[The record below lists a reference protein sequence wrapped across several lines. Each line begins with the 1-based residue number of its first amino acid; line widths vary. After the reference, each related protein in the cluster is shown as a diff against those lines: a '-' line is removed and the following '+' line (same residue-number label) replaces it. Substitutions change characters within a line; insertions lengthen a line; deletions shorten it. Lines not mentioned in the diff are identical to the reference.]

1 MKARTTT
8 IVLGLLVLLAPLAVA
23 GARPEVIF
31 SAKVVRIEPWGPIRI
46 SCGVA
51 LVTRMAEYEVRRVY
65 RGHFDTKRVIVRHL
79 ACNYN
84 ELDDLKPGDNVIV
97 VATALAKS
105 ERKTWM
111 SYPIDSNAKE
121 EVTVKFDAVEVG
133 KSMFPSDAPH

>member
-1 MKARTTT
+1 M
-8 IVLGLLVLLAPLAVA
+8 
-23 GARPEVIF
+23 IF